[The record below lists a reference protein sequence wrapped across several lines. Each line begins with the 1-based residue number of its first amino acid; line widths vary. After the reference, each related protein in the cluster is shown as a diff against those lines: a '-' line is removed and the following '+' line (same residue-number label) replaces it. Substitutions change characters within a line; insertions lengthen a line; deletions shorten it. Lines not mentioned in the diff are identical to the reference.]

1 MNHIPKLNPT
11 EKKLKELY
19 QKAPKRHLDQPGDQT
34 DVMDVLLT
42 AYTIM
47 PDRNVTQALKPQINE
62 QIFIL
67 ENMDIS
73 FVRHARYTPA
83 FWHKHDFFEI
93 IFVQNG
99 SCRNY
104 ILDRDIS
111 MKDGDICIMAPNVT
125 HALSA
130 FHDDDIIMNIL
141 IRKSTFEQSFFGL
154 LDGDTILSDFF
165 KRTFYQTSE
174 IPYLLFHTGKDPV
187 LSDLIN
193 QAYTECGQQKRYKKQ
208 MVNTLLSLFF
218 INLFRRHE
226 QHTELSGIHLNSSE
240 KNLMYILRY
249 MQANY
254 RTVSLKE
261 LSSIFNY
268 SERQLQRIIQN
279 ATGHT
284 FIENIQ
290 NQKMK
295 QASELLR
302 NSTLPVSEI
311 SERSGFQSLNNFR
324 KTFFRYFQMTPSEY
338 RKTCDKKFLSS
349 GNPSG
354 I

>member
-1 MNHIPKLNPT
+1 MNKIQKLNPT
-11 EKKLKELY
+11 EKKLKALY
-19 QKAPKRHLDQPGDQT
+19 QKSKYRHLEQPCEQDE
-34 DVMDVLLT
+34 VMDILLS
-42 AYTIM
+42 AYTVM
-47 PDRNVTQALKPQINE
+47 PDRNVTRSLKTQIDE

-93 IFVQNG
+93 IYVLKGN
-99 SCRNY
+99 CINY
-104 ILDRDIS
+104 ILDRNIS
-111 MKDGDICIMAPNVT
+111 MNSGDICIMAPDVT

-130 FHDDDIIMNIL
+130 FHDDDLIMNIL

-154 LDGDTILSDFF
+154 LEGDTILSDFF
-165 KRTFYQTSE
+165 KRTFYQMSE
-174 IPYLLFHTGKDPV
+174 IPYLLFHTGQDPV
-187 LSDLIN
+187 LSELIDH
-193 QAYTECGQQKRYKKQ
+193 ACTECEQQKRYKKQ

-240 KNLMYILRY
+240 ENLMYILRY

-295 QASELLR
+295 QASELLC
-302 NSTLPVSEI
+302 NSTLPISEI

-324 KTFFRYFQMTPSEY
+324 KTFFRYFHMTPSEY
-338 RKTCDKKFLSS
+338 RKDN
-349 GNPSG
+349 GH
-354 I
+354 IQ

>member
-1 MNHIPKLNPT
+1 MDRIPELNPI
-11 EKKLKELY
+11 EKKLKQFYRQSKDRILNE
-19 QKAPKRHLDQPGDQT
+19 PCERD
-34 DVMDVLLT
+34 DVMDILL
-42 AYTIM
+42 ASYTII
-47 PDRNVTQALKPQINE
+47 PDKNVTQSLKTQINE

-67 ENMDIS
+67 ENMDSS
-73 FVRHARYTPA
+73 FLLHARYTPA

-93 IFVQNG
+93 IFVLNG
-99 SCRNY
+99 NCTNY
-104 ILDRDIS
+104 IFDRNIS
-111 MKDGDICIMAPNVT
+111 MKAGDICIMAPDVT
-125 HALSA
+125 HSLSA
-130 FHDDDIIMNIL
+130 FHDEDIIMNIL

-154 LDGDTILSDFF
+154 LEGDTILSDFF

-174 IPYLLFHTGKDPV
+174 IPYLLFHTGNDPV
-187 LSDLIN
+187 LSDLIDR
-193 QAYTECGQQKRYKKQ
+193 AYTECAQQKRYKKQ

-226 QHTELSGIHLNSSE
+226 QHTELSGVHLNSSDE
-240 KNLMYILRY
+240 NLMYILRY

-254 RTVSLKE
+254 KTVSLKE

-295 QASELLR
+295 QASELLK

-311 SERSGFQSLNNFR
+311 SEQVGFPSLNNFR
-324 KTFFRYFQMTPSEY
+324 KIFFRYFKMTPSEY
-338 RKTCDKKFLSS
+338 RKSFDPC
-349 GNPSG
+349 P
-354 I
+354 

>member
-1 MNHIPKLNPT
+1 MMNKIPKLNPT
-11 EKKLKELY
+11 EKKLKQFY
-19 QKAPKRHLDQPGDQT
+19 TTQKNRHLNEPCSQE
-34 DVMDVLLT
+34 DVMDVLL
-42 AYTIM
+42 ASYQIM
-47 PDRNVTQALKPQINE
+47 PDKNVTQTLKPQINE

-83 FWHKHDFFEI
+83 FWHRHDFFEM
-93 IFVQNG
+93 IFVLNG
-99 SCRNY
+99 TCSNY
-104 ILDRDIS
+104 IFDRNIS
-111 MKDGDICIMAPNVT
+111 MKTGDICIMAPNVT
-125 HALSA
+125 HSLSA
-130 FHDDDIIMNIL
+130 FHDEDLIMNIL

-154 LDGDTILSDFF
+154 LEGDTILSDFF

-174 IPYLLFHTGKDPV
+174 IPYLLFHTGEDPV
-187 LSDLIN
+187 LSDLIDR
-193 QAYTECGQQKRYKKQ
+193 ACVEYEQQKRYRKQ

-240 KNLMYILRY
+240 ENLMYILRY

-254 RTVSLKE
+254 KTVSLKE

-268 SERQLQRIIQN
+268 SERQLQRIIQH

-295 QASELLR
+295 QASALLA
-302 NSTLPVSEI
+302 NSTLPISEI
-311 SERSGFQSLNNFR
+311 SEQSGFQSLNNFR

-338 RKTCDKKFLSS
+338 RKKQRNLTQ
-349 GNPSG
+349 
-354 I
+354 

>member
-1 MNHIPKLNPT
+1 MNKIPELNPI
-11 EKKLKELY
+11 EKKLKQFYRKSKE
-19 QKAPKRHLDQPGDQT
+19 RMLDVPCTRDEI
-34 DVMDVLLT
+34 MDVLLSSYT
-42 AYTIM
+42 AM
-47 PDRNVTQALKPQINE
+47 PDKNITQSLKTQIDE

-67 ENMDIS
+67 ENMDVS

-83 FWHKHDFFEI
+83 FWHNHDFFEM
-93 IFVQNG
+93 IFVQSG
-99 SCRNY
+99 GCINY
-104 ILDRDIS
+104 IFDRNIS
-111 MKDGDICIMAPNVT
+111 MQTGDICIMAPDIT
-125 HALSA
+125 HSLSA
-130 FHDDDIIMNIL
+130 FHDKDVIMNIL

-154 LDGDTILSDFF
+154 LDDNTILSDFF

-174 IPYLLFHTGKDPV
+174 IPYLLFHTGKDSV
-187 LSDLIN
+187 LSDLIDR
-193 QAYTECGQQKRYKKQ
+193 AYTECAQPKRYKKQ

-226 QHTELSGIHLNSSE
+226 QHTELSGIHPNSSE
-240 KNLMYILRY
+240 ENLMYVLRY

-254 RTVSLKE
+254 KTVSLKE

-295 QASELLR
+295 QAADLLQ

-311 SERSGFQSLNNFR
+311 SERTGFQSLNNFR
-324 KTFFRYFQMTPSEY
+324 KIFFKYFNMTPSEY
-338 RKTCDKKFLSS
+338 RKTCTTKHTLSIS
-349 GNPSG
+349 L
-354 I
+354 

>member
-1 MNHIPKLNPT
+1 MNKNLKLNPT
-11 EKKLKELY
+11 EKKLKALY
-19 QKAPKRHLDQPGDQT
+19 QKYEYRHLEQPCNRDE
-34 DVMDVLLT
+34 VMDILLA

-47 PDRNVTQALKPQINE
+47 PDRNVTQSLKTQIDE

-93 IFVQNG
+93 IYVLKGN
-99 SCRNY
+99 CINY
-104 ILDRDIS
+104 ILDRNIS
-111 MKDGDICIMAPNVT
+111 MNPGDICIMAPNVT

-130 FHDDDIIMNIL
+130 FHDDDLIMNIL

-174 IPYLLFHTGKDPV
+174 IPYLLFHTGQDPV
-187 LSDLIN
+187 LSELIDR
-193 QAYTECGQQKRYKKQ
+193 AYTECEQQKRYKKQ

-240 KNLMYILRY
+240 ENLMYILRY

-302 NSTLPVSEI
+302 NSTLSISEI

-338 RKTCDKKFLSS
+338 RKSHGQVL
-349 GNPSG
+349 
-354 I
+354 